1 MHGYAVCLEKDSLI
15 AGAEQRL
22 GHIQIEK
29 MNRPF
34 PLCRQRERQV
44 DGDLALAAAGLTE
57 KGKAV
62 RLLGNGKGGVVKFHS
77 IDSFLEAL
85 SPRPQG
91 QRESK
96 RERGGMI
103 NAVIFAK
110 RTGGLSAW

>member
-1 MHGYAVCLEKDSLI
+1 
-15 AGAEQRL
+15 
-22 GHIQIEK
+22 

-62 RLLGNGKGGVVKFHS
+62 RLLGNGKGSVVKFHS

-85 SPRPQG
+85 SPGHRD
-91 QRESK
+91 
-96 RERGGMI
+96 RGR
-103 NAVIFAK
+103 AK
-110 RTGGLSAW
+110 EKEEEFLTQ